1 MFIITPD
8 ISLGVK
14 AVKAFAY
21 TRVSTDRQSDDGL
34 SLPEQAERIKLHCQ
48 LKGWT
53 LVKTFVERGATAT
66 RLSGR
71 PKLERAMEAVCA
83 SQGVLV
89 FFDLSR
95 LARNLWDAV
104 SIERRLRDAGAH
116 FAAVNEPWETATPTG
131 RLLFH
136 FLAAIAEW
144 DSGVKGEKI
153 AASNRRTISER
164 GHRTNGSQPAGYKLK
179 NGRRVVCK
187 REAEVI
193 EIARTLSDQLGF
205 AEAARKMA
213 SDGVPTIATLRGYKR
228 KSSWNRQ
235 LVRDLVVKAPAG
247 SAPHGVDAG
256 SEVDVAQRLCAPAGV
271 VS

>member
-1 MFIITPD
+1 M
-8 ISLGVK
+8 
-14 AVKAFAY
+14 KAFAY
-21 TRVSTDRQSDDGL
+21 TRVSTSRQADEGL

-48 LKGWT
+48 SKGWT
-53 LVKTFVERGATAT
+53 LARTFIERGASAT
-66 RLSGR
+66 KLAKR
-71 PKLERAMEAVCA
+71 PQLERAIAAACA

-89 FFDLSR
+89 FFDLTR
-95 LARNLWDAV
+95 LARNLGDAV

-153 AASNRRTISER
+153 AASNRRTVAER
-164 GHRTNGSQPAGYKLK
+164 GHRTNGPQPAGYRLK
-179 NGRRVVCK
+179 NGKRVACSDELK
-187 REAEVI
+187 VI
-193 EIARTLSDQLGF
+193 ETARSLAQQHGF
-205 AEAARKMA
+205 AGAAKKLTE
-213 SDGVPTIATLRGYKR
+213 SGVATIASLRGYKR
-228 KSSWNRQ
+228 KSVWNRQ
-235 LVRDLVVKAPAG
+235 LVRDLVIKAPAG

-256 SEVDVAQRLCAPAGV
+256 SEVEVAQRLCAPAGV